1 MLLMNIAGVKRIEK
15 KIATNEKK
23 MDMYKKS
30 GKKPT
35 KNFQFNV

>member
-1 MLLMNIAGVKRIEK
+1 MLLKNIADVERIDKRI
-15 KIATNEKK
+15 ATTEKK
-23 MDMYKKS
+23 MDRKS